1 MKHMIRKINIDE
13 IPVRVAYRN
22 MLRQEIRDF
31 LASDWPAAEID
42 TAKYKN
48 AYNAAYSY
56 GMAAKKM
63 GVPVT
68 AMSRESRAFLV
79 KEKPEA

>member
-1 MKHMIRKINIDE
+1 MIRKVELND
-13 IPVRVAYRN
+13 IPGRHTRYNN

-42 TAKYKN
+42 AAKYKD
-48 AYNAAYSY
+48 AATAARCY
-56 GMAAKKM
+56 GTAATKM
-63 GVPVT
+63 GVPVI
-68 AMSRESRAFLV
+68 AMTRGGRAFLV